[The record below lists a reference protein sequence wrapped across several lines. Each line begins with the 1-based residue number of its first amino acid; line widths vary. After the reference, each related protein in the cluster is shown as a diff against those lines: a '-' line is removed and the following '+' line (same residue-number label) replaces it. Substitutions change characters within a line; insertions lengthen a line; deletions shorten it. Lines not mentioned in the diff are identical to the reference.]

1 MVYSRTMSNPALRF
15 LGAVGTVTGSRFLV
29 TGKSASV
36 LVDCGLFQG
45 LKELRL
51 RNWEPFPYDPSQ
63 IDAVVI
69 THAHLDHCGY
79 LPRLV
84 REGFTGKVYLTE
96 HTAALA
102 AIILRDAATLQME
115 DAHFAKKK
123 GYSKHHDP
131 LPLYN
136 LEEAEAAIKLFTP
149 TDFHQKIEIAHGF
162 TLIFHR
168 SGHILGSAHA
178 EINVDGKSA
187 LFSGDLGRP
196 SHPLLSPPDSIVG
209 KVVDAIVVEST
220 YGNRNHP
227 PVDTTLAEAIN
238 RTIARGGSILIPAFA
253 IDRTEILLMRLKK
266 LLEAGAIP
274 HLPIFVDSP
283 MALSALREYRRAIAQ
298 HSSEIRPEFYDQPD
312 PFDCGEMNEI
322 TSVADSKNINSPTH
336 PSIIISASGMATG
349 GRVVHH
355 LEFLAPDA
363 RNSIILVGYQSAG
376 TRGQKLLAGAKEL
389 KMYGKFVPVK
399 AEVVQ
404 IEEFSVHA
412 DASELTQWLSGA
424 TPKQVFVVHGEQ
436 ASANEFAHRLH
447 QELGWR
453 SIIPEEKAEY
463 SL

>member
-1 MVYSRTMSNPALRF
+1 MTTPSLTFY
-15 LGAVGTVTGSRFLV
+15 GAVGTVTGSRTLL
-29 TGKSASV
+29 TGSRAQI

-51 RNWEPFPYDPSQ
+51 RNWEPFPCDVSQ
-63 IDAVVI
+63 IDAVVL

-79 LPRLV
+79 LPRLIK
-84 REGFTGKVYLTE
+84 EGFHGKIYLTH

-102 AIILRDAATLQME
+102 AIILRDAATLQVE
-115 DAHFAKKK
+115 DAHFARKK
-123 GYSKHHDP
+123 GYSKHKDP

-149 TDFHQKIEIAHGF
+149 VDFHQNISIASEVEL
-162 TLIFHR
+162 TFHR

-178 EINVDGKSA
+178 AIKVDGKTV

-196 SHPLLSPPDSIVG
+196 NHPLLAPPDSIEG
-209 KVVDAIVVEST
+209 KKVDAIVVEST

-227 PVDTTLAEAIN
+227 PVDKTLADSIK
-238 RTIARGGSILIPAFA
+238 RTVARGGSILIPAFA

-266 LLEAGAIP
+266 LLETGAIP
-274 HLPIFVDSP
+274 HLPIYVDSP

-298 HSSEIRPEFYDQPD
+298 RSSEIRPEFYDRPD
-312 PFDCGEMNEI
+312 PFDCGQMNEI
-322 TSVADSKNINSPTH
+322 TSVAESKNINNPSQ

-355 LEFLAPDA
+355 LEFLAPDP
-363 RNSIILVGYQSAG
+363 RNSIILVGYQAAG

-389 KMYGKFVPVK
+389 KMYGKLVPVR
-399 AEVVQ
+399 AEVIQ

-424 TPKQVFVVHGEQ
+424 TVGQLFVVHGEES
-436 ASANEFAHRLH
+436 SAKEFAHRIH
-447 QELGWR
+447 QELGWHTV
-453 SIIPEEKAEY
+453 IPDEKQSY
-463 SL
+463 PI